1 MWGYHLS
8 IDCAG
13 CNESISDETALKAF
27 SDDLVGALGMRAH
40 GAPLAVRFGDDPKVT
55 GYTLVQLIETS
66 NITGHFC
73 DYSAEAY
80 IDVFSCKRFAVET
93 VRQVIDRH
101 FAPRACKT
109 SYRERQA
116 PLLADATTDK
126 IGRLEGRRLQS
137 R

>member
-13 CNESISDETALKAF
+13 CNESIGIEDKLVAF
-27 SDDLVGALGMRAH
+27 SKDLVDALGMRAH
-40 GAPLAVRFGDDPKVT
+40 GAPWAVRFGDDPRVA

-66 NITGHFC
+66 SITGHFC
-73 DYSAEAY
+73 DHSAEAY
-80 IDVFSCKRFAVET
+80 IDVFSCKPFAVDT
-93 VRQVIDRH
+93 VLEVIERH
-101 FAPRACKT
+101 FAPAARET

-116 PLLADATTDK
+116 PPLAATANNS
-126 IGRLEGRRLQS
+126 IGKPEGRPAQS

>member
-13 CNESISDETALKAF
+13 CNENISDETALKAF
-27 SDDLVGALGMRAH
+27 SADLVNALGMRAH

-66 NITGHFC
+66 NIAGHFC

-80 IDVFSCKRFAVET
+80 IDVFSCKRFAIESVC
-93 VRQVIDRH
+93 QVIDRH

-109 SYRERQA
+109 SYQERQA
-116 PLLADATTDK
+116 PPLADAAND
-126 IGRLEGRRLQS
+126 GVAGSDAHRAQS
-137 R
+137 L

>member
-13 CNESISDETALKAF
+13 CNESIGIEDKVVAF
-27 SDDLVGALGMRAH
+27 SKDLVGALAMRAH
-40 GAPLAVRFGDDPKVT
+40 GEPWVVRFGDDPKVT

-73 DYSAEAY
+73 DHSREAY
-80 IDVFSCKRFAVET
+80 IDVFSCRAFAPDT
-93 VRQVIDRH
+93 VLEVIARH
-101 FAPRACKT
+101 FAPAACET

-116 PLLADATTDK
+116 PTLAVTAND
-126 IGRLEGRRLQS
+126 LNRRA
-137 R
+137 RPGC